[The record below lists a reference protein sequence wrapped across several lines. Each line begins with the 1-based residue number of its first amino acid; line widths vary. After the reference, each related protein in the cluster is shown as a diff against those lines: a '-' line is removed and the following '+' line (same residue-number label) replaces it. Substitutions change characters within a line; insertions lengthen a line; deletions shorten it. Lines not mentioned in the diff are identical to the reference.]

1 MGKRGR
7 GEDQRHQMQTLRLWL
22 CYIVG
27 LFVCMVLTFLFLNY
41 HVKAGRFRLIRGLL
55 VRGLP
60 F

>member
-27 LFVCMVLTFLFLNY
+27 LFVCMVLTFF
-41 HVKAGRFRLIRGLL
+41 VFK
-55 VRGLP
+55 LP
-60 F
+60 RQSWKIPTD